1 MAKVFSSAC
10 LVLVLCLG
18 GAASASKPK
27 IAILG
32 LEVIPGPSGTIDPT
46 VTQVARDVTT
56 DLRQRVQSDAS
67 PYVMAQ
73 NSNKELTDEKLLMS
87 CDNEAASCM
96 AVIGAGLSADFLL
109 YGHIEKRGEVYRV
122 SVRLLDVKTRSFD
135 TTGEDMPV
143 GTPVATMSRRL
154 YTRLF
159 GEAAAASGGVLVVK
173 VRTRSGTAIDGAR
186 VFVDDVARGVLAR
199 GKLTLT
205 GIREDRH
212 AVAIEAPGYS
222 RFEETVIVRGG
233 QPTTIDALIEAQA
246 ARSTPGGH
254 AAVWKW
260 SLGGGIALAIAG
272 AGFAYYSNDQMVNHN
287 KVTYE
292 AAVNPVDGTLYTDG
306 IQAPDAGDCGQSFDQ
321 IATSKHAKVTN
332 EDAFSRACTWKT
344 RIYIGYVV
352 GGVGVLG
359 AVVSLIM
366 LTRDVH
372 PSESSPTGTRG
383 KKPGIA
389 IAPIV
394 RPDVAGASLSF
405 SW

>member
-1 MAKVFSSAC
+1 MARVFSTTC

-18 GAASASKPK
+18 GVAAASKPK

-32 LEVIPGPSGTIDPT
+32 LEVIPGPSGTVDPT
-46 VTQVARDVTT
+46 VTQVARDITS

-73 NSNKELTDEKLLMS
+73 NSTKELTDEKLLMS

-122 SVRLLDVKTRSFD
+122 SVRLLDVKTKSFD
-135 TTGEDMPV
+135 TTGEDIPL
-143 GTPVATMSRRL
+143 GTPVATMSKRL

-159 GEAAAASGGVLVVK
+159 GDSAATSAGVLLVK
-173 VRTRSGTAIDGAR
+173 ARTRTGTAIEGAR

-199 GKLTLT
+199 GKLTVT
-205 GIREDRH
+205 GISQDRH
-212 AVAIEAPGYS
+212 AVAIEAPGYP
-222 RFEETVIVRGG
+222 RYEETVIVGGG
-233 QPTTIDALIEAQA
+233 QPATVDAVIEQA
-246 ARSTPGGH
+246 APPATPARH
-254 AAVWKW
+254 SAVWKW
-260 SLGGGIALAIAG
+260 SLGTGIALVVAG

-287 KVTYE
+287 QVMYTP
-292 AAVNPVDGTLYTDG
+292 AINPDDGTPYTNV
-306 IQAPDAGDCGQSFDQ
+306 QAPDAGDCGQSLAE
-321 IATSKHAKVTN
+321 IRTNKHAEVMN
-332 EDAFSRACTWKT
+332 PDVFSRACTWKS
-344 RIYIGYVV
+344 RIYTGYIV
-352 GGVGVLG
+352 GAAGALG

-383 KKPGIA
+383 KKSGVA

-394 RPDVAGASLSF
+394 QRDVAGAALSVR
-405 SW
+405 W